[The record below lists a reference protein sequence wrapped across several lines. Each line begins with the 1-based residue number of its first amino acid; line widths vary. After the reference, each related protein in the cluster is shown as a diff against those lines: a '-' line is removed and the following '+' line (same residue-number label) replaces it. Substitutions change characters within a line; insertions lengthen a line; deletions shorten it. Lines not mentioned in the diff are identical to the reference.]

1 MIYNNITNE
10 EVLSLYE
17 NYQLIKQLILEIEYL
32 KNYLT
37 ANKII
42 KQSYKY
48 IVINGCNF
56 DHKSYK
62 EYRNILFKDFIST
75 YQVDLLNRIYSLTY
89 KFDFSLGDNSLV
101 YNTNINY
108 CEQNINEI
116 VKTIFAFFKIDK
128 LYKIKKILKVMIV
141 NKINNIE
148 IRTIGKLNY

>member
-10 EVLSLYE
+10 EVISLYE

-56 DHKSYK
+56 DHNSYK
-62 EYRNILFKDFIST
+62 EYRNVLFKYFIST
-75 YQVDLLNRIYSLTY
+75 YQVNLLNRIYSLTY

-108 CEQNINEI
+108 SEQNINEI
-116 VKTIFAFFKIDK
+116 VKTIFAFFKLEK
-128 LYKIKKILKVMIV
+128 LYEIKKKLKVMIV
-141 NKINNIE
+141 NKINNTE
-148 IRTIGKLNY
+148 IRTI